1 MAMASHGAHSG
12 NRPPQRLPI
21 EILSGAIG
29 HPVEIVIGDVLGRAA
44 PFLLVGGM
52 GGREEGK
59 GTWAGRADGAWGTC
73 LSLVTV

>member
-1 MAMASHGAHSG
+1 MATAPHGARSG
-12 NRPPQRLPI
+12 SPPPQRLPI

-29 HPVEIVIGDVLGRAA
+29 RLVEIAIGDDLGRAA
-44 PFLLVGGM
+44 PFLLVGGV

-59 GTWAGRADGAWGTC
+59 GTWAGRADGGWGTC